1 MTFANELEKIY
12 YFMKRDIISFS
23 TYKTNI
29 LILVLTAVFG
39 ALSFSYLGTSA
50 TSQSVLQMYNMDLTT
65 YLIIGL
71 AFSTYLNQ
79 ALTLVQKT
87 INPWALEEVLVSPT
101 RLSTFIVGS
110 SLWGFIWSTAV
121 VAVYLGIGVIFFG
134 VNLSINVLGTLIVL
148 ALGIGTFLGFSMIG
162 AGILI
167 LTKQGDPVT
176 ALITIVTS
184 LFGNV
189 LFPPQIM
196 PAALQAIAYITPQ
209 YYFFTSIR
217 LMLTGWT
224 IPMVLPYLLI
234 LGLMRHYSASGLWR
248 LRLRLKTNEKRNSL
262 SLVLKAK
269 RSIVRL
275 EMCSPQKQG
284 FYYYC

>member
-1 MTFANELEKIY
+1 MTFLDELEKIY

-29 LILVLTAVFG
+29 LILVMTALFG
-39 ALSFSYLGTSA
+39 ALSFAYLGSSA
-50 TSQSVLQMYNMDLTT
+50 TSQSVMQMYSMNLAT
-65 YLIIGL
+65 YLVIGL

-101 RLSTFIVGS
+101 GLATFIVGS

-121 VAVYLGIGVIFFG
+121 VVVYLGIGVFFFG
-134 VNLSINVLGTLIVL
+134 VSLSVNILGTLIVL

-176 ALITIVTS
+176 ALITIATS

-196 PAALQAIAYITPQ
+196 PAALQAISYVIPQ

-224 IPMVLPYLLI
+224 IQMILPDLLI
-234 LGLMRHYSASGLWR
+234 LALECAIIVPLGYGIYAWC
-248 LRLRLKTNEKRNSL
+248 LKTARKNGTL
-262 SLVLKAK
+262 SW
-269 RSIVRL
+269 
-275 EMCSPQKQG
+275 
-284 FYYYC
+284 F

>member
-1 MTFANELEKIY
+1 MAVWVELEKIW

-29 LILVLTAVFG
+29 LILVMTALFG
-39 ALSFSYLGTSA
+39 ALSFAYLGSSA
-50 TSQSVLQMYNMDLTT
+50 TSQSVLQMYNMNLTT
-65 YLIIGL
+65 YLVIGL

-101 RLSTFIVGS
+101 RLTTFIIGS

-121 VAVYLGIGVIFFG
+121 VVIYLAIGVFIFG
-134 VNLSINVLGTLIVL
+134 ITLSINILGTIIVL
-148 ALGIGTFLGFSMIG
+148 ALGIGTFIGFSMIG

-176 ALITIVTS
+176 ALITIATS

-196 PAALQAIAYITPQ
+196 PPALQAISYVVPQ
-209 YYFFTSIR
+209 YYFFTTIR

-224 IPMVLPYLLI
+224 IQMILPELLI
-234 LGLMRHYSASGLWR
+234 LTLMCAIIVPLGYGIYAWC
-248 LRLRLKTNEKRNSL
+248 LKTARKNGTL
-262 SLVLKAK
+262 SW
-269 RSIVRL
+269 
-275 EMCSPQKQG
+275 
-284 FYYYC
+284 F

>member
-1 MTFANELEKIY
+1 MVVWGELEKIW
-12 YFMKRDIISFS
+12 YFMKRDMISFS

-29 LILVLTAVFG
+29 LILVMTALFG
-39 ALSFSYLGTSA
+39 ALSFAYLGSSA
-50 TSQSVLQMYNMDLTT
+50 TSQSVLEMYNMNLTT
-65 YLIIGL
+65 YLVIGL

-101 RLSTFIVGS
+101 RLITFIVGS

-121 VAVYLGIGVIFFG
+121 VVIYLAIGIFIFG
-134 VNLSINVLGTLIVL
+134 VALSINILGTIIVL
-148 ALGIGTFLGFSMIG
+148 ALGIGTFIGFSMIG

-176 ALITIVTS
+176 ALITIATS

-196 PAALQAIAYITPQ
+196 PPALQAISYIVPQ
-209 YYFFTSIR
+209 YYFFTCIR

-224 IPMVLPYLLI
+224 IPMILPELLI
-234 LGLMRHYSASGLWR
+234 LTLMCAIIVPLGYGIYTWC
-248 LRLRLKTNEKRNSL
+248 LKTARKNGTL
-262 SLVLKAK
+262 SW
-269 RSIVRL
+269 
-275 EMCSPQKQG
+275 
-284 FYYYC
+284 F

>member
-224 IPMVLPYLLI
+224 IPMILPYLLI
-234 LGLMRHYSASGLWR
+234 LGLMCALILPLGYGVYAWC
-248 LRLRLKTNEKRNSL
+248 LKTARKNGTL
-262 SLVLKAK
+262 SW
-269 RSIVRL
+269 
-275 EMCSPQKQG
+275 
-284 FYYYC
+284 F

>member
-1 MTFANELEKIY
+1 MGVFNELEKIW
-12 YFMKRDIISFS
+12 YFMKRDMISFS

-29 LILVLTAVFG
+29 AILVMTALFG
-39 ALSFSYLGTSA
+39 ALSFAYLGSSA
-50 TSQSVLQMYNMDLTT
+50 TSQSVLQMYNMNLTT
-65 YLIIGL
+65 YLVIGL

-101 RLSTFIVGS
+101 GLATFIIGS
-110 SLWGFIWSTAV
+110 SIWGFLWSTAV
-121 VAVYLGIGVIFFG
+121 VIVYLAIGVFIFG
-134 VNLSINVLGTLIVL
+134 VTLSINILGTTIVL

-176 ALITIVTS
+176 ALITIATS

-189 LFPPQIM
+189 LFPPQVM
-196 PAALQAIAYITPQ
+196 PAALQAISYVVPQ

-224 IPMVLPYLLI
+224 IQMIMPDLLI
-234 LGLMRHYSASGLWR
+234 LALMCAIIVPLGYGIYAWC
-248 LRLRLKTNEKRNSL
+248 LKTARKNGTL
-262 SLVLKAK
+262 SW
-269 RSIVRL
+269 
-275 EMCSPQKQG
+275 
-284 FYYYC
+284 F